1 MCYKV
6 TKVSKKRQ
14 KQLGCCYET
23 VLISFL
29 PVIFTGGEL
38 HALRVGR
45 HNSHYFQFVINLW
58 YDSLHFSL

>member
-38 HALRVGR
+38 HALRVATTAIIF
-45 HNSHYFQFVINLW
+45 NS
-58 YDSLHFSL
+58 